1 MSIRADDPQRVVF
14 GRTLVAL
21 AAQDP
26 RILVLDGDLANSTRA
41 DIVATER
48 PDRFLEMGIAEQN
61 LVGVAAGLT
70 TMGFRPW
77 VSTFAVFAVKRAL
90 DQVRMVVAQTH
101 APVRLAGAYSGI
113 LTGFTG
119 KTHQSVQDLAVM
131 RAMPGMTVLAPCDAH
146 ECAAAISWACEHPGP
161 VYLRLAR
168 DPVPP
173 VFAQPLPAYDP
184 TRATWLRR
192 GTQVT
197 LVGTGLQSGRLSTA
211 ADRLAAEGISAGVLH
226 LPALKPFDRGAV
238 VEAAAAGLVVTVEEH
253 SVIGGLGSLVAE
265 TLAETR
271 PTRVIRWGLPD
282 VFGESGPNADLL
294 EAFGLSPEQVAARV
308 RRLLAEEA
316 DPEYPRLPPF
326 AQTATAKEASRS

>member
-1 MSIRADDPQRVVF
+1 MSIRADDPQRAVF
-14 GRTLVAL
+14 GRALVEL
-21 AAQDP
+21 AEHDP

-41 DIVATER
+41 DIVAAER

-77 VSTFAVFAVKRAL
+77 ISTFAVFAVKRAL
-90 DQVRMVVAQTH
+90 DQVRMTVAQTH

-119 KTHQSVQDLAVM
+119 KTHQSVEDLAVM

-146 ECAAAISWACEHPGP
+146 ECAAAIRWACEHPGP

-173 VFAQPLPAYDP
+173 VFAQPLPAFDP
-184 TRATWLRR
+184 ARATWLRR
-192 GTQVT
+192 GSQLT
-197 LVGTGLQSGRLSTA
+197 LVGTGLQSGRLAEA
-211 ADRLAAEGISAGVLH
+211 ADRLEAVGISAGVLH

-238 VEAAAAGLVVTVEEH
+238 TEAAAAGLVITVEEH
-253 SVIGGLGSLVAE
+253 SIIGGLGSLVAE
-265 TLAETR
+265 TLAEVR
-271 PTRVIRWGLPD
+271 PTRVVRWGLPD
-282 VFGESGPNADLL
+282 VFGESGPNRDLL
-294 EAFGLSPEQVAARV
+294 DAFGLSAEQMALRV
-308 RRLLAEEA
+308 QRLLAGEA
-316 DPEYPRLPPF
+316 DLDYPRLPPF
-326 AQTATAKEASRS
+326 PQTQTAKEARRT

>member
-14 GRTLVAL
+14 GRTLVEL
-21 AAQDP
+21 AEHDQ

-61 LVGVAAGLT
+61 LVGVAAGLA

-119 KTHQSVQDLAVM
+119 KTHQSVEDLAVM
-131 RAMPGMTVLAPCDAH
+131 RAMPGMAVLAPCDAL
-146 ECAAAISWACEHPGP
+146 ECAAAIRWAAEHPGP

-173 VFAQPLPAYDP
+173 VFAEPLPAYDP
-184 TRATWLRR
+184 ARATWLRR
-192 GTQVT
+192 GRGLT
-197 LVGTGLQSGRLSTA
+197 LIGTGLQSGRLAAA
-211 ADRLAAEGISAGVLH
+211 ADLLAAEGVAVGVLH
-226 LPALKPFDRGAV
+226 LPALKPFDRQALL
-238 VEAAAAGLVVTVEEH
+238 EAAEAGTVITAEEH
-253 SVIGGLGSLVAE
+253 NVIGGLGSLVAE
-265 TLAETR
+265 TLAEAR
-271 PTRVIRWGLPD
+271 PTRVLRWGLPD

-294 EAFGLSPEQVAARV
+294 EAFGLSPAAIAGRV
-308 RRLLAEEA
+308 RRWRAGEP
-316 DPEYPRLPPF
+316 DPAYPLLPPLP
-326 AQTATAKEASRS
+326 TVIRKEAHRT